1 MERRKEKVL
10 VVDDDQAILTTAQL
24 FLEEHFSQVDIES
37 NPAYLPQMLSRRS
50 YDVVLLDMNFRRGQ
64 ITGAE
69 GMIWLKRIH
78 QQHKQLAVV
87 VMTAYGDVELAV
99 EAMKQGAFDFV
110 VKPWKNARLLAAVI
124 AAANYN
130 REKKST
136 TATRLKSTVKPQPG
150 VPELLGNSLVMQH
163 IRAMLSKV
171 AATDAPVLIGG
182 ESGTGKGMVARQLH
196 QQSSRVHQPFVQVD
210 MGAIT
215 NTLIESELF
224 GHKMGAFT
232 DAKKDKPGRMQ
243 MANGGTLFLDEI
255 ANLSIDKQAIL
266 LKALEEGRITPLGA
280 EEATDL
286 DIRLVTASHQPI
298 DQMVAAGTFRQDL
311 YYRINT
317 FVIELPPLRE
327 RLEDLPILVPHF
339 WKQLTSQHNKH
350 VHYKELTFI
359 EKLQSHSW
367 PGNIRELYNVLERTF
382 VLANEG
388 QELTTPQLLEYT
400 EISSRPETFNLQE
413 NEAFLIKSAL
423 AACQGNVSKAARKL
437 GIDRNALYRRMKKYG
452 IQ

>member
-10 VVDDDQAILTTAQL
+10 VVDDDQAILTTVQL
-24 FLEEHFSQVDIES
+24 FLEEHFCQVDIES
-37 NPAYLPQMLSRRS
+37 NPVYLPQLLSRRK
-50 YDVVLLDMNFRRGQ
+50 YDVVLLDMNFRRGRMD
-64 ITGAE
+64 GAE
-69 GMIWLKRIH
+69 GLIWQKRLHELH
-78 QQHKQLAVV
+78 QDMAVV
-87 VMTAYGDVELAV
+87 MMTAYGDVELAV

-110 VKPWKNARLLAAVI
+110 VKPWRNARLLAAVI

-130 REKKST
+130 REQKAT
-136 TATRLKSTVKPQPG
+136 TLRSITTPAKEHTG
-150 VPELLGNSLVMQH
+150 VPELLGNSLAMQH
-163 IRAMLSKV
+163 VRAMLSKV

-182 ESGTGKGMVARQLH
+182 ESGTGKGMVARQIH
-196 QQSSRVHQPFVQVD
+196 QQSPRVHQPFVHVD
-210 MGAIT
+210 MGALT
-215 NTLIESELF
+215 NTLVESELF

-232 DAKKDKPGRMQ
+232 DAKQEKLGRMQ
-243 MANGGTLFLDEI
+243 IANGGTLFLDEI
-255 ANLSIDKQAIL
+255 ANLSLDKQSIL

-280 EEATDL
+280 ESATNL

-298 DQMVAAGTFRQDL
+298 EQLIAAGTFRQDL

-327 RLEDLPILVPHF
+327 RLEDLPVLVPHF
-339 WKQLTSQHNKH
+339 WKQLSTHHNKS
-350 VHYKELTFI
+350 VTYKERLFMG
-359 EKLQSHSW
+359 ELQNYTW

-388 QELTTPQLLEYT
+388 QELTSPQL
-400 EISSRPETFNLQE
+400 PENIQLSTHPDSFNLHE